1 MRKRRAFAG
10 IFAPNFK
17 SVGVTQ
23 LRWAR

>member
-1 MRKRRAFAG
+1 MFACND